1 MKLLRYGD
9 IGQEKPGVL
18 DSEGNLRDLSN
29 IISDI
34 DGDFLSRGGI
44 DEINKLDLN
53 ALPKVS
59 GSPRLGMPVS
69 GTPKLICI
77 GLNYSDH
84 AKESNMAIPTEPVVF
99 MKAISSLS
107 GPNDDV
113 ILPNNSIKGDW
124 EVELAVVIGKKTK
137 NVDESDAMSHVAGY
151 TICNDVSEREWQLEH
166 GSQWSKGKSFDTF
179 APVGPWLVTKDEIE
193 NPQNLA
199 MWLDLNG
206 KRMQTGNTSTMI
218 FGIEKLISYLSYFV
232 TLQPGDI
239 ISTGTPPGVG
249 MGIKPEPVFL
259 SVGDEMRLGIDGLGE
274 QKQTVIADQ

>member
-9 IGQEKPGVL
+9 LGQEKPGIL
-18 DSEGNLRDLSN
+18 DSDGNLRDLSN
-29 IISDI
+29 TISDI
-34 DGDFLSRGGI
+34 NGDFLSQGGI
-44 DEINKLDLN
+44 EKINKLDLDI
-53 ALPKVS
+53 LPKVL
-59 GSPRLGMPVS
+59 GNPRLGLPVS

-99 MKAISSLS
+99 MKAISSLN

-113 ILPNNSIKGDW
+113 ILPNNSVKGDW
-124 EVELAVVIGKKTK
+124 EVELAVVIGKKAK
-137 NVDESDAMSHVAGY
+137 NVDESNALTHVAGY

-193 NPQNLA
+193 NPHNLA

-206 KRMQTGNTSTMI
+206 ERMQTGNTSTMI
-218 FGIEKLISYLSYFV
+218 FGVEKLISYLSYFI

-249 MGIKPEPVFL
+249 MGVKPEPVFL
-259 SVGDEMRLGIDGLGE
+259 KIGDGMRLGIDGLGE

>member
-9 IGQEKPGVL
+9 IGQEKPGIL
-18 DSEGNLRDLSN
+18 DSDGNLRDLSN

-99 MKAISSLS
+99 MKAISSLN

-274 QKQTVIADQ
+274 QKQTVVADQ

>member
-9 IGQEKPGVL
+9 LGQEKPGIL
-18 DSEGNLRDLSN
+18 DSDGNLRDLSN
-29 IISDI
+29 TISDI
-34 DGDFLSRGGI
+34 NGDFLSQGGI
-44 DEINKLDLN
+44 EKINKLDLDV
-53 ALPKVS
+53 LPKVL
-59 GSPRLGMPVS
+59 GNPRLGLPVS

-99 MKAISSLS
+99 MKAISSLN

-113 ILPNNSIKGDW
+113 ILPNNSVKGDW
-124 EVELAVVIGKKTK
+124 EVELAVVIGKKAK
-137 NVDESDAMSHVAGY
+137 NVDESNALTHVAGY

-193 NPQNLA
+193 NPHNLA

-218 FGIEKLISYLSYFV
+218 FGVEKLISYLSYFI

-249 MGIKPEPVFL
+249 MGVKPEPVFL
-259 SVGDEMRLGIDGLGE
+259 KIGDGMRLGIDGLGE

>member
-99 MKAISSLS
+99 MKAISSLN

-137 NVDESDAMSHVAGY
+137 KVDESDAMSHVAGY

-274 QKQTVIADQ
+274 QKQTVVADQ